1 MTIGEIGGA
10 VRRGLTSVTIFGGR
24 DSRAQFW
31 PYIIFVYLI
40 EYAIE
45 MMLTM
50 PVVMRGVFSSMQGVR
65 AAAEQGGK
73 VDSAALQ
80 VDMAQRMMA
89 DMQSIMPYTIGL
101 GLLLMVLVSAA
112 VVRRLH
118 DRNWSGWWVL
128 AWNGVKIA
136 GIVAGYLSMTAMA
149 QGGVTIETMNSVKLP
164 AMLIG
169 LASWAVF
176 IIIIIQVVQQGD
188 HAENRFGPSPQ
199 EDIFA

>member
-10 VRRGLTSVTIFGGR
+10 VRRGLTNVTIFGGR

-40 EYAIE
+40 EFVLQMA
-45 MMLTM
+45 LTM
-50 PVVMRGVFSSMQGVR
+50 PAIVRGVFTSFREVG
-65 AAAEQGGK
+65 AAAQAGGK

-80 VDMAQRMMA
+80 VDMTQRMMA
-89 DMQSIMPYTIGL
+89 DMQSIMPYTIGV
-101 GLLLMVLVSAA
+101 GLLLMVLISAA

-128 AWNGVKIA
+128 AWNLIKIA
-136 GIVAGYLSMTAMA
+136 GLVAGYMSMMAMVQGVDTVEAIKSA
-149 QGGVTIETMNSVKLP
+149 QFLP
-164 AMLIG
+164 MLIG
-169 LASWAVF
+169 LANWAVF
-176 IIIIIQVVQQGD
+176 IIIVIQVVQQGD